1 MNNIE
6 LLRSHKQLINKI
18 TEILHKY
25 DFNQSTDLYI
35 PTEKPDTLMLNI
47 YDCSKNTTIYI
58 IITEKE
64 YLINKGSVNKPIKTK
79 YVKEAKAL
87 QKLIFYDN

>member
-6 LLRSHKQLINKI
+6 LLKSHKQLMNKI
-18 TEILHKY
+18 VEILHEY
-25 DFNQSTDLYI
+25 DFNQSIDLYI
-35 PTEKPDTLMLNI
+35 PTEKPDKIMMNF
-47 YDCSKNTTIYI
+47 YDCNKNAMIYLV
-58 IITEKE
+58 ITEKE
-64 YLINKGSVNKPIKTK
+64 CLINKGSVNKPIKTK